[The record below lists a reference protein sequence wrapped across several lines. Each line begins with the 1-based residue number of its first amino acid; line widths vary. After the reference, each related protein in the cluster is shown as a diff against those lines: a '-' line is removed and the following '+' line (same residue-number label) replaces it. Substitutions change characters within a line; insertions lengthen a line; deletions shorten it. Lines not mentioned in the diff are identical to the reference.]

1 MYDPTAVDTLLPPR
15 PAAPVARPRGL
26 GLTLTVLSLS
36 IAAGCAVQA
45 AFGPVQEFARTDLG
59 MTDLQM
65 GLVQG
70 MAVAIP
76 AGLLS
81 IPVGWMADHSNRVR
95 MMLVL
100 AVLWSAGAAASAF
113 ATSFELLFAA
123 RMVSALGLTVVLPVA
138 ISIAA
143 DLCPPEKRGRSLLML
158 SMGKV
163 FGIALAFALGGAL
176 FGVLSARTEPLFGM
190 AAWRATQLIFAGASA
205 LLVLPLLLLREPV
218 RQEVASSG
226 AGFGASMQALW
237 ERRGLLA
244 PLFAGQITVIMADA
258 SASIWATPVLMR
270 TYGLQPAEFG
280 GWMGLVLLGSG
291 LVGTIAGGIAA
302 DAGLKRGGGR
312 GLLLSAVVASAI
324 GVPAA
329 LFPLMPGVPG
339 FAVLLTALLLAG
351 TATGLITATAI
362 AVLVPNQ
369 FRALCLGS
377 FVVVGSF
384 IGFGVAPSL
393 VTIISERVGGEGA
406 LASALAGVGVTSST
420 LSLIAFALAAKAA
433 PKHT

>member
-1 MYDPTAVDTLLPPR
+1 MYDPTAIESLLTPR
-15 PAAPVARPRGL
+15 PIVPVARPRGI
-26 GLTLTVLSLS
+26 GLTLTILSLS

-45 AFGPVQEFARTDLG
+45 AFGPVQEFARTDLA

-76 AGLLS
+76 AALLS
-81 IPVGWMADHSNRVR
+81 IPVGWLADHTNRVR
-95 MMLVL
+95 MMVVL
-100 AVLWSAGAAASAF
+100 ALLWSIGAAASAF

-123 RMVSALGLTVVLPVA
+123 RMLSALGLTVVLPVA

-143 DLCPPEKRGRSLLML
+143 DLCPPDKRGRSLLLL

-163 FGIALAFALGGAL
+163 VGLALAFALGGAL
-176 FGVLSARTEPLFGM
+176 FGVLSARTEPLFGI
-190 AAWRATQLIFAGASA
+190 AAWRATQLIFAGGSA
-205 LLVLPLLLLREPV
+205 LLVFPLLMLREPV
-218 RQEVASSG
+218 RQEVAKAG
-226 AGFGASMQALW
+226 AGFQASMQALW
-237 ERRGLLA
+237 QWRGLLA
-244 PLFAGQITVIMADA
+244 PLFVGQITVIMADA

-312 GLLLSAVVASAI
+312 GLLIGAVVASAI

-329 LFPLMPGVPG
+329 MFPLMPGVPG
-339 FAVLLTALLLAG
+339 FAILLTVLLLAG

-362 AVLVPNQ
+362 AVLIPNQ

-384 IGFGVAPSL
+384 IGFGVAPTL
-393 VTIISERVGGEGA
+393 VTIISERVGGDGA
-406 LASALAGVGVTSST
+406 LAPALAGVGLVSSL
-420 LSLIAFALAAKAA
+420 LSFVAFALAARAA
-433 PKHT
+433 PKPT

>member
-1 MYDPTAVDTLLPPR
+1 MYDPTAVETLSPLKPT
-15 PAAPVARPRGL
+15 APVARPRGL
-26 GLTLTVLSLS
+26 GLTLTILSLS

-45 AFGPVQEFARTDLG
+45 AFGPVQEFARTDLD

-100 AVLWSAGAAASAF
+100 AVLWSVGAAASAF

-123 RMVSALGLTVVLPVA
+123 RMLSALGLTVVLPVA

-143 DLCPPEKRGRSLLML
+143 DLSPPDKRGRSLLLL

-163 FGIALAFALGGAL
+163 FGLALAFALGGAL

-190 AAWRATQLIFAGASA
+190 AAWRATQLIFAGGSA
-205 LLVLPLLLLREPV
+205 LLLLPLLLLREPA
-218 RQEVASSG
+218 RQEVATAG
-226 AGFGASMQALW
+226 AGFRASMLALW
-237 ERRGLLA
+237 ERRAFLA
-244 PLFAGQITVIMADA
+244 PLFIGQITVIMADA

-270 TYGLQPAEFG
+270 TYGLQPAQFG

-291 LVGTIAGGIAA
+291 VIGTIAGGLAA

-312 GLLLSAVVASAI
+312 GLLMGAVVASAI
-324 GVPAA
+324 GIPAA
-329 LFPLMPGVPG
+329 LFPTMPGVPG
-339 FAVLLTALLLAG
+339 FAILLTALLLAG

-393 VTIISERVGGEGA
+393 VTIISEQVGGEGA
-406 LASALAGVGVTSST
+406 LAPALAGVGLTSSL
-420 LSLIAFALAAKAA
+420 LSLIAFALAARAA
-433 PKHT
+433 PKRT

>member
-1 MYDPTAVDTLLPPR
+1 
-15 PAAPVARPRGL
+15 
-26 GLTLTVLSLS
+26 
-36 IAAGCAVQA
+36 
-45 AFGPVQEFARTDLG
+45 
-59 MTDLQM
+59 
-65 GLVQG
+65 
-70 MAVAIP
+70 
-76 AGLLS
+76 
-81 IPVGWMADHSNRVR
+81 
-95 MMLVL
+95 
-100 AVLWSAGAAASAF
+100 
-113 ATSFELLFAA
+113 
-123 RMVSALGLTVVLPVA
+123 
-138 ISIAA
+138 
-143 DLCPPEKRGRSLLML
+143 
-158 SMGKV
+158 
-163 FGIALAFALGGAL
+163 
-176 FGVLSARTEPLFGM
+176 
-190 AAWRATQLIFAGASA
+190 
-205 LLVLPLLLLREPV
+205 
-218 RQEVASSG
+218 
-226 AGFGASMQALW
+226 MQALW

-406 LASALAGVGVTSST
+406 LASALAGVGVTSSI

>member
-1 MYDPTAVDTLLPPR
+1 MYDPTAIETLVPPQ
-15 PAAPVARPRGL
+15 PAAPVARPRGM
-26 GLTLTVLSLS
+26 GLTLTILSLS

-45 AFGPVQEFARTDLG
+45 AFGPVQEFARADLA

-70 MAVAIP
+70 MAVAVP
-76 AGLLS
+76 AALLS
-81 IPVGWMADHSNRVR
+81 IPVGWLADHANRVR
-95 MMLVL
+95 MMVVL
-100 AVLWSAGAAASAF
+100 ALLWSIGAAASAF

-123 RMVSALGLTVVLPVA
+123 RMLSALGLTVVLPVA

-143 DLCPPEKRGRSLLML
+143 DLCPPDKRGRSLLLL

-163 FGIALAFALGGAL
+163 VGLALAFALGGAL

-190 AAWRATQLIFAGASA
+190 AAWRATQLIFAGGSA
-205 LLVLPLLLLREPV
+205 LLVLPLLMLREPA
-218 RQEVASSG
+218 RQEVARAG
-226 AGFGASMQALW
+226 AGFRASMQALW
-237 ERRGLLA
+237 AQRGLLA

-270 TYGLQPAEFG
+270 SYGLQPAEFG

-291 LVGTIAGGIAA
+291 LVGTIAGGVAA

-339 FAVLLTALLLAG
+339 FAVLLTTLLLAG

-406 LASALAGVGVTSST
+406 LAPALAGVGVASSL

-433 PKHT
+433 PRRT

>member
-1 MYDPTAVDTLLPPR
+1 MSDSTAIEAPLEPQLVPAVPR
-15 PAAPVARPRGL
+15 SRGF
-26 GLTLTVLSLS
+26 GLTLTILALS
-36 IAAGCAVQA
+36 IGAGCAVQA
-45 AFGPVQEFARTDLG
+45 AFGPVQEFARTDLNLSD
-59 MTDLQM
+59 MQM

-70 MAVAIP
+70 MATAIP
-76 AGLLS
+76 AALLS
-81 IPVGWMADHSNRVR
+81 IPIGWMADHSNRVR
-95 MMLVL
+95 IMLVL
-100 AVLWSAGAAASAF
+100 AVLWSVGAAASAF
-113 ATSFELLFAA
+113 ATSFEMLFAA
-123 RMVSALGLTVVLPVA
+123 RMLSALGLTVVLPVA

-143 DLCPPEKRGRSLLML
+143 DLCPPDKRGRSLLLL

-163 FGIALAFALGGAL
+163 VGIALAFAVGGTL
-176 FGVLSARTEPLFGM
+176 FGILSARTEPLFGM
-190 AAWRATQLIFAGASA
+190 AAWRVTQLIFAGGSV
-205 LLVLPLLLLREPV
+205 LLVLPLLMLREPV
-218 RQEVASSG
+218 RQEVEKA
-226 AGFGASMQALW
+226 AVGFQASMRVLW
-237 ERRGLLA
+237 DRRGLLA
-244 PLFAGQITVIMADA
+244 PLFVGQIAVIMADA
-258 SASIWATPVLMR
+258 SAGIWATPVLMR

-291 LVGTIAGGIAA
+291 LIGTIAGGIAA

-312 GLLLSAVVASAI
+312 GLLISAVIASAI

-329 LFPLMPGVPG
+329 LFPIMPNVPG
-339 FAVLLTALLLAG
+339 FALMLTALLLAG

-406 LASALAGVGVTSST
+406 LAPALAGVGLASSL
-420 LSLIAFALAAKAA
+420 LSLIAFALAARAA
-433 PKHT
+433 PKQT

>member
-1 MYDPTAVDTLLPPR
+1 MSDPSLTAAT
-15 PAAPVARPRGL
+15 AEAISAPGAKRSGSI
-26 GLTLTVLSLS
+26 GMTLTILALG
-36 IAAGCAVQA
+36 IASGCAVQG
-45 AFGPVQEFARTDLG
+45 AFGPVQEFAKTDLNLS
-59 MTDLQM
+59 DLQL
-65 GLVQG
+65 GLAQG

-76 AGLLS
+76 AAVLS
-81 IPVGWMADHSNRVR
+81 IPVGWMADHTNRVR
-95 MMLVL
+95 MLIVL
-100 AVLWSAGAAASAF
+100 AVLWSLGAAATAF

-123 RMVSALGLTVVLPVA
+123 RMLAALGLTVVLPVA

-143 DLCPPEKRGRSLLML
+143 DLCPPEKRGRSLLLL

-163 FGIALAFALGGAL
+163 VGLALAFALGGLL
-176 FGVLSARTEPLFGM
+176 FGQLSARAEPLFGM
-190 AAWRATQLIFAGASA
+190 PAWRATQLIFAGISIA
-205 LLVLPLLLLREPV
+205 VVVPLLWLREPV
-218 RQEVASSG
+218 RQEVANSG
-226 AGFGASMQALW
+226 VGMRASFDALW
-237 ERRGLLA
+237 ARRGLLV
-244 PLFAGQITVIMADA
+244 PLFIGQITVIMADA

-302 DAGLKRGGGR
+302 DAGMKRAGGR
-312 GLLLSAVVASAI
+312 GLLFTAVIASAI
-324 GVPAA
+324 GVPAS

-339 FAVLLTALLLAG
+339 FAILLTVLLLAG

-362 AVLVPNQ
+362 AVLIPNQ

-406 LASALAGVGVTSST
+406 LAPALAGVGLASSL
-420 LSLIAFALAAKAA
+420 LSLVAFGLATRAA
-433 PKHT
+433 PKRP

>member
-1 MYDPTAVDTLLPPR
+1 MYDPTAIESLLTPR
-15 PAAPVARPRGL
+15 PIVPVARPRGI
-26 GLTLTVLSLS
+26 GLTLTILSLS
-36 IAAGCAVQA
+36 ITAGCAVQA
-45 AFGPVQEFARTDLG
+45 AFGPVQEFARTDLD

-76 AGLLS
+76 AALLS
-81 IPVGWMADHSNRVR
+81 IPVGWLADHTNRVR
-95 MMLVL
+95 MMVVL
-100 AVLWSAGAAASAF
+100 ALLWSIGAAASAF

-123 RMVSALGLTVVLPVA
+123 RMLSALGLTVVLPVA

-143 DLCPPEKRGRSLLML
+143 DLCPPDKRGRSLLLL

-163 FGIALAFALGGAL
+163 VGLALAFALGGAL
-176 FGVLSARTEPLFGM
+176 FGVLSARTEPLFGI
-190 AAWRATQLIFAGASA
+190 AAWRATQLIFAGGSA
-205 LLVLPLLLLREPV
+205 LLVFPLLMLREPV
-218 RQEVASSG
+218 RQEVAKAG
-226 AGFGASMQALW
+226 AGFQASMQALW
-237 ERRGLLA
+237 QRRGLLA
-244 PLFAGQITVIMADA
+244 PLFVGQITVIMADA

-280 GWMGLVLLGSG
+280 GWMGLALLGSG

-312 GLLLSAVVASAI
+312 GLLIGAVVASAI

-329 LFPLMPGVPG
+329 MFPLMPGVPG
-339 FAVLLTALLLAG
+339 FAILLTVLLLAG

-362 AVLVPNQ
+362 AVLIPNQ

-384 IGFGVAPSL
+384 IGFGVAPTL
-393 VTIISERVGGEGA
+393 VTIISERVGGDGA
-406 LASALAGVGVTSST
+406 LAPALAGVGLVSSL
-420 LSLIAFALAAKAA
+420 LSFIAFALAARAA
-433 PKHT
+433 PKPT

>member
-1 MYDPTAVDTLLPPR
+1 MYDPTTIETLVPPP
-15 PAAPVARPRGL
+15 PANPVTRTRGV
-26 GLTLTVLSLS
+26 GLTLTILALS
-36 IAAGCAVQA
+36 IGAGCAVQA
-45 AFGPVQEFARTDLG
+45 AFGPVQEFARADLN

-70 MAVAIP
+70 MATAIP
-76 AGLLS
+76 AALLS
-81 IPVGWMADHSNRVR
+81 IPIGWMADHSNRVR

-100 AVLWSAGAAASAF
+100 AVLWSVGAAASAF
-113 ATSFELLFAA
+113 APSFELLFAA
-123 RMVSALGLTVVLPVA
+123 RMLSALGLTVVLPVA

-143 DLCPPEKRGRSLLML
+143 DLCPPDKRGRSLLLL

-176 FGVLSARTEPLFGM
+176 FGLLSARPEPLFGM
-190 AAWRATQLIFAGASA
+190 AAWRVTQLIFAGGSA
-205 LLVLPLLLLREPV
+205 LLVLPLLMLREPV
-218 RQEVASSG
+218 RQEVARAG
-226 AGFGASMQALW
+226 AGFRASMQALW

-244 PLFAGQITVIMADA
+244 PLFIGQITVIMADA

-270 TYGLQPAEFG
+270 TYGLQPAQFG

-312 GLLLSAVVASAI
+312 GLLISAVIASAI

-339 FAVLLTALLLAG
+339 FAVLLTVLLLAG

-406 LASALAGVGVTSST
+406 LAPALAGVGLTSSL

-433 PKHT
+433 PKQT

>member
-1 MYDPTAVDTLLPPR
+1 MYDPSAVDTLLPPHPVTPAVR
-15 PAAPVARPRGL
+15 PQGV
-26 GLTLTVLSLS
+26 GLTLTILSLS

-45 AFGPVQEFARTDLG
+45 AFGPVQEFARTDLA

-76 AGLLS
+76 AALLS

-100 AVLWSAGAAASAF
+100 AILWSVGAAASAF
-113 ATSFELLFAA
+113 APSFELLFAA
-123 RMVSALGLTVVLPVA
+123 RMLSALGLTVVLPVA
-138 ISIAA
+138 ISIAS
-143 DLCPPEKRGRSLLML
+143 DLCRPDQRGRSLLLL

-163 FGIALAFALGGAL
+163 FGIALAFALGGVL
-176 FGVLSARTEPLFGM
+176 FGILSARTEPLFGM
-190 AAWRATQLIFAGASA
+190 AAWRATQLIFAGGSA

-218 RQEVASSG
+218 RREVASAG
-226 AGFGASMQALW
+226 AGFRASMQALW
-237 ERRGLLA
+237 DRRGLLV
-244 PLFAGQITVIMADA
+244 PLFVGQITVIMADA

-302 DAGLKRGGGR
+302 DAGLKRGGGK
-312 GLLLSAVVASAI
+312 GLLISAVVASAI

-339 FAVLLTALLLAG
+339 FAILLTALLLAG

-406 LASALAGVGVTSST
+406 LAPALAGVGIVSSL

-433 PKHT
+433 PKRT

>member
-1 MYDPTAVDTLLPPR
+1 MSNPIATETLVPPQPAV
-15 PAAPVARPRGL
+15 AVARPRGV
-26 GLTLTVLSLS
+26 GLTLTILSLS

-45 AFGPVQEFARTDLG
+45 AFGPVQEFARTDLN

-70 MAVAIP
+70 MATAIP
-76 AGLLS
+76 AALLS
-81 IPVGWMADHSNRVR
+81 IPIGWMADHSNRVR

-100 AVLWSAGAAASAF
+100 AVLWSVGAAASAF

-143 DLCPPEKRGRSLLML
+143 DLSPPDKRGRSLLLL

-176 FGVLSARTEPLFGM
+176 FGILSTRTEPLFGM
-190 AAWRATQLIFAGASA
+190 AAWRATQLIFAGGSA
-205 LLVLPLLLLREPV
+205 LLVLPLLMLREPV
-218 RQEVASSG
+218 RQEVARAG
-226 AGFGASMQALW
+226 AGFRASMQALW
-237 ERRGLLA
+237 ERRGLLT
-244 PLFAGQITVIMADA
+244 PLFVGQITVIMADA

-312 GLLLSAVVASAI
+312 GLLISAVIASAI

-329 LFPLMPGVPG
+329 LFPIMPGVPG

-362 AVLVPNQ
+362 AVLIPNQ

-406 LASALAGVGVTSST
+406 LAPALAGVGLASSL

-433 PKHT
+433 PKRT

>member
-1 MYDPTAVDTLLPPR
+1 MHDPTAAESLLPPR
-15 PAAPVARPRGL
+15 SIAPVARPRRI
-26 GLTLTVLSLS
+26 GLTLTILSLS

-45 AFGPVQEFARTDLG
+45 AFGPVQEFARADLA

-70 MAVAIP
+70 MAVAVP
-76 AGLLS
+76 AALLS
-81 IPVGWMADHSNRVR
+81 IPVGWLADHTNRVR
-95 MMLVL
+95 MMVVL
-100 AVLWSAGAAASAF
+100 ALLWSIGAAASAF

-123 RMVSALGLTVVLPVA
+123 RMLSALGLTVVLPVA

-143 DLCPPEKRGRSLLML
+143 DLCPPDKRGRSLLLL

-163 FGIALAFALGGAL
+163 VGLALAFALGGTL
-176 FGVLSARTEPLFGM
+176 FGILSARTEPLFGM

-205 LLVLPLLLLREPV
+205 LLVLPLLMLREPV
-218 RQEVASSG
+218 RQEVANAG
-226 AGFGASMQALW
+226 AGFRDSMQALW
-237 ERRGLLA
+237 DRRGLLA
-244 PLFAGQITVIMADA
+244 PLFVGQITVIMADA

-291 LVGTIAGGIAA
+291 VVGTIAGGIAA

-312 GLLLSAVVASAI
+312 GLLVGAVIASAI

-362 AVLVPNQ
+362 AVLIPNQ

-384 IGFGVAPSL
+384 IGFGLAPSL
-393 VTIISERVGGEGA
+393 VTIISERIGGNGA
-406 LASALAGVGVTSST
+406 LAPALAGVGLVSSL
-420 LSLIAFALAAKAA
+420 LSLTAFALAARAA
-433 PKHT
+433 PKPT

>member
-1 MYDPTAVDTLLPPR
+1 MSD
-15 PAAPVARPRGL
+15 PAATEGLLQLQPKMTVARPRRV
-26 GLTLTVLSLS
+26 GLTLTILALS
-36 IAAGCAVQA
+36 IGAGCAVQA
-45 AFGPVQEFARTDLG
+45 AFGPVQEFARADLG
-59 MTDLQM
+59 LTDLQM

-76 AGLLS
+76 AALLS
-81 IPVGWMADHSNRVR
+81 IPIGWMADHSNRVR
-95 MMLVL
+95 MMLAL
-100 AVLWSAGAAASAF
+100 ALLWSVGAAASAF

-123 RMVSALGLTVVLPVA
+123 RMLSALGLTVLLPVA

-143 DLCPPEKRGRSLLML
+143 DLCPPDKRGRSLLLL

-163 FGIALAFALGGAL
+163 FGLALAFALGGAL
-176 FGVLSARTEPLFGM
+176 FGLLSARSEPLFGM
-190 AAWRATQLIFAGASA
+190 AAWRATQLIFAGGSA
-205 LLVLPLLLLREPV
+205 LMILPLLLLREPV
-218 RQEVASSG
+218 RQEVAKAG
-226 AGFGASMQALW
+226 AGFQASMQALW
-237 ERRGLLA
+237 ARRGLLA
-244 PLFAGQITVIMADA
+244 PLFVGQITVIMADA

-312 GLLLSAVVASAI
+312 GLLIAAVVASAI

-339 FAVLLTALLLAG
+339 FAILLTALLLAG

-362 AVLVPNQ
+362 AVLIPNQ

-384 IGFGVAPSL
+384 IGFGVAPVL
-393 VTIISERVGGEGA
+393 VTLVSERMGANGA
-406 LASALAGVGVTSST
+406 LAPALAGVGLTSSI
-420 LSLIAFALAAKAA
+420 LSLIAFILAARAA
-433 PKHT
+433 PTQA

>member
-1 MYDPTAVDTLLPPR
+1 MYDPTAVETLLPPQPEAR
-15 PAAPVARPRGL
+15 VARSRGM
-26 GLTLTVLSLS
+26 GLTLTILALS

-45 AFGPVQEFARTDLG
+45 AFGPVQEFARADLA

-76 AGLLS
+76 AALLS
-81 IPVGWMADHSNRVR
+81 IPVGWLADHTNRVR
-95 MMLVL
+95 MMVVL
-100 AVLWSAGAAASAF
+100 ALLWSIGAAASAF

-123 RMVSALGLTVVLPVA
+123 RMLSALGLTVVLPVA

-143 DLCPPEKRGRSLLML
+143 DLCPPDKRGRSLLLL

-163 FGIALAFALGGAL
+163 VGLALAFALGGAL
-176 FGVLSARTEPLFGM
+176 FGMLSARTEPLFGM
-190 AAWRATQLIFAGASA
+190 AAWRATQLIFAVGSA

-218 RQEVASSG
+218 RQEVASAG
-226 AGFGASMQALW
+226 AGFQASMQALW

-244 PLFAGQITVIMADA
+244 PLFVGQITVIMADA

-312 GLLLSAVVASAI
+312 GLLISAVVASAI

-329 LFPLMPGVPG
+329 LFPLMPGVTG

-393 VTIISERVGGEGA
+393 VTIISERLGGEGA
-406 LASALAGVGVTSST
+406 LAPALAGVGLVSSV
-420 LSLIAFALAAKAA
+420 LSLIAFTLAAKAA
-433 PKHT
+433 PKRT